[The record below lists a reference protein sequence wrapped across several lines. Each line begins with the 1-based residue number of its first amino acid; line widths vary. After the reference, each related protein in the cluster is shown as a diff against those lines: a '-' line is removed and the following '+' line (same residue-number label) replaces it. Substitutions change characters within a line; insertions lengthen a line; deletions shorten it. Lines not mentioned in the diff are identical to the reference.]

1 MVATG
6 NLCGLFSIISFDCV
20 ATQRGIPMRDLAWH
34 CFFHYIG
41 CMNPNV
47 VLLTVGGLC
56 IGIIAGMRAL
66 TAPAVTSWAV
76 RLGWLDI
83 TGFHFARFG
92 TTTTAI
98 VLSILA
104 LLELINDKRPGI
116 PARTAPMGF
125 GARIFTGI
133 LSAVVIFAS
142 AHQSLAIGAVLG
154 AIGAIIGTLGGYH
167 LRRYLT
173 TNQGLPDLYVAL
185 AEDLIAVGGGFL
197 LVSHLF

>member
-1 MVATG
+1 
-6 NLCGLFSIISFDCV
+6 
-20 ATQRGIPMRDLAWH
+20 
-34 CFFHYIG
+34 
-41 CMNPNV
+41 MNPNV

-76 RLGWLDI
+76 RLGWLDL

-92 TTTTAI
+92 TTITAI
-98 VLSILA
+98 VLSLLA
-104 LLELINDKRPGI
+104 ALELFNDKRPNI

-125 GARIFTGI
+125 GARLFTGT
-133 LSAVVIFAS
+133 LSAIVIFAS
-142 AHQSLAIGAVLG
+142 AHQSLIVGALLG
-154 AIGAIIGTLGGYH
+154 AIGALIGTFGGYH

-173 TNQGLPDLYVAL
+173 QVKGFPDLYVAL
-185 AEDLIAVGGGFL
+185 AEDFIAVGGGFL